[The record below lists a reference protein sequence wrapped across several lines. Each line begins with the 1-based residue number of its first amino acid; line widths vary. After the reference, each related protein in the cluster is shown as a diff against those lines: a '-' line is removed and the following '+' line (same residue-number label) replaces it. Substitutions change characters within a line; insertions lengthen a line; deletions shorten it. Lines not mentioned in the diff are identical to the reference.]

1 MKLNKI
7 LATTAAA
14 IIFGSAAAIAETYDD
29 APPSYYCSQGQNFYK
44 TSQYTSAIKAFRTAL
59 RENPNDTSAR
69 IGLINSFVSRAEYY
83 NNTEKNPKKALTD
96 LKSAAFYFACYN
108 GKPAKTGYNQAYMAA
123 VSNLNT
129 LERSLN
135 ADITGGGLVK
145 SGQNLRVQGEFAA
158 AGYDFYRAIEDPVNE
173 KAANIGMGDV
183 LNILGQPKIA
193 IPYYEKA
200 LQLSPEDA
208 DLRLKVA
215 RAYEKAGEGTL
226 AEQHYNYAL
235 KNSNEKEEILNSL
248 EKICRQRSEAN
259 PADAEAHCN
268 LGVIYQKRGKTTE
281 AIAEY
286 QKAEKLNPALITTK
300 TNMAILYY
308 DKKQYKEAI
317 ECCNK
322 ALLISPKN
330 TQARLQK
337 AKSFQA
343 LSLWEN
349 ATEEYKNVLKYEPEN
364 SEAQFGLA
372 EIYTK
377 NMSGEDALAQIQ
389 AQGIK
394 LSPEFYAKTAYNAHK
409 SKDIAKA
416 EQYYKLAIEANPND
430 KALYL
435 NLAQIY
441 NGKNDYANAM
451 VYAQKAKQLF
461 PTDEQVNNLYKD
473 IKTRIAT
480 NAFDEAD
487 ALRDGGSYEAAIEKY
502 KAIQPQNYDTY
513 ISIAGTYQMMKDY
526 PNAIVYYKKALE
538 TNPTDETVLMAM
550 SGIYIYQNDL
560 ANAEMTVKKIKNQQ
574 NPKVKEIVAYIDS
587 QKAETEM
594 NNAISKYENKDYAGA
609 ETILTS
615 LINKKLGGYMPY
627 YYRAMVY
634 DALGK
639 YQQAINDYESVI
651 AKDSTVA
658 LVYYS
663 LGVDYDTLKNFPRAI
678 QNYRKYL
685 ELTNET
691 NDYTEYARQRIKQSQ

>member
-1 MKLNKI
+1 MKLNKF
-7 LATTAAA
+7 LATTIVAML
-14 IIFGSAAAIAETYDD
+14 IGTPVIAETYDD

-44 TSQYTSAIKAFRTAL
+44 SSQYSSAIKAFRTAL
-59 RENPNDTSAR
+59 RENPNDASAR

-96 LKSAAFYFACYN
+96 LKSAAFYFACFN

-129 LERSLN
+129 LEHSLN
-135 ADITGGGLVK
+135 ADITGSGLVK

-173 KAANIGMGDV
+173 IAANIGMGDV

-200 LQLSPEDA
+200 LQLSPENA
-208 DLRLKVA
+208 ELRLKVA

-286 QKAEKLNPALITTK
+286 QKAEKLNPALLTTK

-349 ATEEYKNVLKYEPEN
+349 ATEEYKNVLKYEPQN

-377 NMSGEDALAQIQ
+377 NMPEKDALAAIQ

-394 LSPEFYAKTAYNAHK
+394 LSPDFYAKTAYDAHK
-409 SKDIAKA
+409 NKDIAKA
-416 EQYYKLAIEANPND
+416 EQYYKLAINENPND

-451 VYAQKAKQLF
+451 VYAQKAKQMF
-461 PTDEQVNNLYKD
+461 PNDQQVNDLYKD
-473 IKTRIAT
+473 VKSRITT

-487 ALRDGGSYEAAIEKY
+487 SLRDSGNYEAAIEKY
-502 KAIQPQNYDTY
+502 KSIQPQNYDTN

-526 PNAIVYYKKALE
+526 PNAVTYYKKALE
-538 TNPTDETVLMAM
+538 SKPTDETVLMAL

-560 ANAEMTVKKIKNQQ
+560 QNAEATIKKVKNQQ

-587 QKAETEM
+587 QRAEVDLNT
-594 NNAISKYENKDYAGA
+594 AITKYDAKDYAGA
-609 ETILTS
+609 EAILTS

-639 YQQAINDYESVI
+639 YQQAIADYEAVI

-663 LGVDYDTLKNFPRAI
+663 LGVDYDSLKNFPRAI
-678 QNYRKYL
+678 QNYRKFL